1 MRGALIATTAPG
13 TNAMVFE
20 PGQALLLKAGSIV
33 SFQVHYTAS
42 GKATSDRSSI
52 GFVFA
57 KQPVKTEVKS
67 SAFMNV
73 LMTIPPGAPNHRV
86 DAAIEF
92 NNDSKILA
100 LFPHTHLRGKSW
112 EYTMVYPDG
121 RREVVLSVPRYD
133 FNWQTY
139 YEFTK
144 PLVAP
149 KGSRLEAVAH
159 YDNSPGN
166 KFNPNPNIL
175 VRWGEQ
181 TWEEMHY
188 TGITYIVD
196 EPATTTGQQ

>member
-1 MRGALIATTAPG
+1 
-13 TNAMVFE
+13 
-20 PGQALLLKAGSIV
+20 
-33 SFQVHYTAS
+33 
-42 GKATSDRSSI
+42 
-52 GFVFA
+52 
-57 KQPVKTEVKS
+57 VKS
-67 SAFMNV
+67 GAFMNV
-73 LMTIPPGAPNHRV
+73 LMSIPAGAPNHRV

-149 KGSRLEAVAH
+149 KGARLEAVAH

-188 TGITYIVD
+188 TGITYTVD
-196 EPATTTGQQ
+196 EPTTTGQQ